1 MNEPTIVKIDWISIL
16 LVVGALFIFRLCD
29 RPEQP
34 ISFNTDDLDSLNASI
49 KEIREDIK
57 QQDSLI
63 KESFKNLNKTYEK
76 IDTASDDGLRDILHS
91 LPRRHNH
98 NISK

>member
-1 MNEPTIVKIDWISIL
+1 MSQNPTLIKIDWISIL
-16 LVVGALFIFRLCD
+16 IVLGALFVFRLCD

-34 ISFNTDDLDSLNASI
+34 ISFNTDALNAKIDSI
-49 KEIREDIK
+49 YTEVKKI
-57 QQDSLI
+57 DSIQVNIYQEL
-63 KESFKNLNKTYEK
+63 NLTYEK
-76 IDTASDDGLRDILHS
+76 IDTINDDGLRDVLHS

>member
-1 MNEPTIVKIDWISIL
+1 MEEKTIVKIDWISIL
-16 LVVGALFIFRLCD
+16 IVVGALFVFRLCD

-76 IDTASDDGLRDILHS
+76 IDTASNVELVHILHS
-91 LPRRHNH
+91 LPRRHDH
-98 NISK
+98 LYK